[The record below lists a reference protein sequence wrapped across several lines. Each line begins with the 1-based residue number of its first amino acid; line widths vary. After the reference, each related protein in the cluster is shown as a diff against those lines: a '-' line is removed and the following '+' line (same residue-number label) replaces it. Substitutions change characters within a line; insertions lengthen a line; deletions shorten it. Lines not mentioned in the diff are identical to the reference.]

1 MKYKKFITFEGGE
14 GSGKTTQI
22 KLLAKKIEQIDKLCL
37 TREPGGTR
45 SAEEIRK
52 LLVRGKI
59 DKWSS
64 VSELLLLFAAR
75 KDHIDKLILPSLKS
89 NKWVLCDRFA
99 DSTYVYQGMCGKISI
114 DLIKK
119 IENIII
125 GQFKPQL
132 TFLINLDP
140 NVGLKRSKRPG
151 NKDLRYENM
160 DIKFHKK
167 VYKSYLKLASL
178 NKQRIVLIDGS
189 KSIVE
194 IENQI
199 WKKVKEKIL

>member
-1 MKYKKFITFEGGE
+1 MIYKKFITFEGGE
-14 GSGKTTQI
+14 GSGKSTQI
-22 KLLAKKIEQIDKLCL
+22 KLLAKKIAKTSDVCL
-37 TREPGGTR
+37 TREPGGTA

-52 LLVRGKI
+52 LLVRGEA

-99 DSTYVYQGMCGKISI
+99 DSTYVYQGMCGKTSLDI
-114 DLIKK
+114 IKK
-119 IENIII
+119 IEKVVI

-132 TFLINLDP
+132 TFLININP
-140 NVGLKRSKRPG
+140 KIGIQRSKRPG

-160 DIKFHKK
+160 DMKFHNK
-167 VYKSYLKLASL
+167 VYKSYLRHASL
-178 NKQRIVLIDGS
+178 NKRRITMIDGS
-189 KSIVE
+189 KSITD
-194 IENQI
+194 IENEI
-199 WKKVKEKIL
+199 WEKVKNKI